1 MFGISFFESYM
12 LRITASL
19 FILAGICNSS
29 SMGGDACI
37 TDWSI
42 AAPIVHKEKLTTVE
56 ALSRIASDKLSG
68 SVIVRTALCEESG
81 VFSYRI
87 IMRDAQ
93 GRLSAHTVDARAPFN
108 R

>member
-1 MFGISFFESYM
+1 M
-12 LRITASL
+12 LASIAP
-19 FILAGICNSS
+19 FAASA
-29 SMGGDACI
+29 DRTCI

-56 ALSRIASDKLSG
+56 ALSAIASDRLSG
-68 SVIVRTALCEESG
+68 SVIVRTALCEEQG
-81 VFSYRI
+81 AFSYRI

-93 GRLSAHTVDARAPFN
+93 GRLSTHIVDARAPFA

>member
-1 MFGISFFESYM
+1 M
-12 LRITASL
+12 LRIIASL
-19 FILAGICNSS
+19 FLLACISPLASS
-29 SMGGDACI
+29 ADRTCI

-56 ALSRIASDKLSG
+56 ALSRIASDRLSG
-68 SVIVRTALCEESG
+68 SVIVRTALCEERG
-81 VFSYRI
+81 EFAYRI

-93 GRLSAHTVDARAPFN
+93 GRLSTHIVDARTPFA